1 MLTPTSLQC
10 FNDGESS
17 DHDGRLLSLLDMPR
31 FYAMAFTTA
40 YLQLEMLQGDS
51 ILLADDES
59 AWRQKAEG
67 CLRQMEKECR
77 EAGFGRLSDR
87 CARLVLSVQA
97 TPILITCHL
106 LRDLLPDI
114 QLEMTRHLYFLVPEN
129 RKGLY
134 YQDDRPLF
142 GEAVANAIPNSTVEI
157 AEAGRCFALERW
169 TACVF
174 HLMRAVELAL
184 HK

>member
-1 MLTPTSLQC
+1 
-10 FNDGESS
+10 
-17 DHDGRLLSLLDMPR
+17 
-31 FYAMAFTTA
+31 
-40 YLQLEMLQGDS
+40 
-51 ILLADDES
+51 
-59 AWRQKAEG
+59 
-67 CLRQMEKECR
+67 
-77 EAGFGRLSDR
+77 
-87 CARLVLSVQA
+87 
-97 TPILITCHL
+97 
-106 LRDLLPDI
+106 
-114 QLEMTRHLYFLVPEN
+114 MTRHLYFLVPEN

-184 HK
+184 HKWSDDLGVVLRVPAEQANMQYILNSADKKLKAVENEPKSAQHDTDLEYFGDTSAHFGR